1 MSTRV
6 RDPKRTRRKVLEA
19 AYREFYHHGFQGGSL
34 NNIVKEAGITKGALF
49 HHFPGKNAVAYAI
62 IDEFLLP
69 AVQKWWVEPLAQT
82 EDPIPAIKE
91 VFRRFRH
98 RVEKEEPTIGY
109 VTNGCPICNLAAEM
123 SPLDEGFRTRLDH
136 LYSLWRGAIADAL
149 KRGQANGKVRP
160 EVRPPE
166 EASFLVS
173 AIAGTAATAKTS
185 QQLSHYQAS
194 FRATNRYLEAM
205 RA

>member
-1 MSTRV
+1 MPTRV

-34 NNIVKEAGITKGALF
+34 NNIVREAGITKGALF
-49 HHFPGKNAVAYAI
+49 HHFSGKNALGYAI

-69 AVQKWWVEPLAQT
+69 AIRKWWVEPLADA
-82 EDPIPAIKE
+82 EEPLKAIKE
-91 VFRRFRH
+91 VFRRFRQ
-98 RVEKEEPTIGY
+98 RVEQENPEAGF

-123 SPLDEGFRTRLDH
+123 APLDEGFRTRLDE
-136 LYSLWRGAIADAL
+136 LYTLWRGAIAGAL
-149 KRGQANGKVRP
+149 RRGQENGTVRP
-160 EVRPPE
+160 EVRPEE
-166 EASFLVS
+166 EANFLVS
-173 AIAGTAATAKTS
+173 AIAGTAATAKTNR
-185 QQLSHYQAS
+185 QLAHYHAS

>member
-1 MSTRV
+1 MPTRV

-19 AYREFYHHGFQGGSL
+19 AYREFYRHGFQGGSL
-34 NNIVKEAGITKGALF
+34 NNIVKQAGITKGALF
-49 HHFPGKNAVAYAI
+49 HHFPGKNALAYAI

-69 AVQKWWVEPLAQT
+69 AVQKWWVEPLAGT
-82 EDPIPAIKE
+82 DDPINAIKE
-91 VFRRFRH
+91 VFKRFRQ
-98 RVEKEEPTIGY
+98 RVEQENPNQGF

-136 LYSLWRGAIADAL
+136 LYTVWRSAIAEAL

-160 EVRPPE
+160 EVNPPE
-166 EASFLVS
+166 EAAFLVS
-173 AIAGTAATAKTS
+173 SIAGTAATAKTA
-185 QQLSHYQAS
+185 QELAHYKAA